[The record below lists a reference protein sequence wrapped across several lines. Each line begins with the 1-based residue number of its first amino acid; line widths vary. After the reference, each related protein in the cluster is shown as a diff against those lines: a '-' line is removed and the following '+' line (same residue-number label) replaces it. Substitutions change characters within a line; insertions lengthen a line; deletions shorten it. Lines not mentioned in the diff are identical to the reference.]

1 MTDLDLQLVQ
11 NFVNSILMSLFDS
24 NIVKDLDEGIDV
36 KWLKSKGF
44 VKGVWGSPKRRS
56 ENTHGHNLKRL
67 YFPECQTVW
76 DWYAEDKWNMM
87 IVSMTWFP
95 KDYEGGVLNYIDNRK
110 GTQIKDPKEVLL
122 IDCERLARAN
132 DWETTKSRQRL
143 KFRGQGLEGQY
154 ILFPKTKAELTSIL
168 IEFKDLI
175 ERYNKL

>member
-1 MTDLDLQLVQ
+1 
-11 NFVNSILMSLFDS
+11 MSLF
-24 NIVKDLDEGIDV
+24 NPNTIEDLGEEIDV

-44 VKGVWGSPKRRS
+44 VKGVWGSPKRRP
-56 ENTHGHNLKRL
+56 ENMHGHNLKRL

-87 IVSMTWFP
+87 IVNMTWFP
-95 KDYEGGVLNYIDNRK
+95 KDYEGGVYNDIRK

-122 IDCERLARAN
+122 IDCESLAEAN

-143 KFRGQGLEGQY
+143 KFRGQELEDRY

-175 ERYNKL
+175 ERYNKLYIL